1 MIDKIIIK
9 FSNNDLTLEPNTKV
23 KVSTLPRS
31 PMEIGKG
38 LPEPL
43 LCYNTQ
49 GKPVYGAKGYFSD
62 ELLTFNLYPKSGT
75 IRFNFPKISQFGV
88 NLHPIDRDEAEN
100 IINLVDDRLL
110 SSGVRI
116 DLKSC
121 KIKYIE
127 VYKNLKLTRQYHE
140 YIIVLSLLQI
150 KRGFEKGFETSYYL
164 GNDSRKLF
172 IYDKTRQLIDKQ
184 FIKPET
190 RSITGSL
197 MRVEYRL
204 EKDDVVN
211 RELKFSTL
219 ADLLDDWDNL
229 NDLYKESVEGFLQ
242 PYEKKIPNKI
252 ESFESES
259 DVMEYF
265 FDTYG
270 TSGWNNYRKYHG
282 SRAILEKWNPITDLT
297 KSLISHKHSAAISRH
312 IKELR
317 LDAMEIPISA
327 EISPVGLLQEFKS
340 MLLS

>member
-23 KVSTLPRS
+23 KVSTLPRK
-31 PMEIGKG
+31 PQEIGKG

-43 LCYNTQ
+43 LCHDTL
-49 GKPVYGAKGYFSD
+49 GKPVYGANSYFSD

-75 IRFNFPKISQFGV
+75 IRFNFPKTSQFGV
-88 NLHPIDRDEAEN
+88 NLYPIDRNEAEN
-100 IINLVDDRLL
+100 TIDLVDDRL
-110 SSGVRI
+110 SICGVRI

-127 VYKNLKLTRQYHE
+127 VYKNLKLTRPYHE
-140 YIIVLSLLQI
+140 YLIALSLLQI

-164 GNDSRKLF
+164 GNNSRKLV
-172 IYDKTRQLIDKQ
+172 IYDNTRQLIEKQ
-184 FIKPET
+184 LIKPET
-190 RSITGSL
+190 KSITGSL

-204 EKDDVVN
+204 EKDDVVK

-219 ADLLDDWDNL
+219 ADLLNNWDNL
-229 NDLYKESVEGFLQ
+229 NGLYNESVEGFLQ
-242 PYEKKIPNKI
+242 PYEKKIPKKI
-252 ESFESES
+252 ESFESEFA
-259 DVMEYF
+259 VMEYF

-270 TSGWNNYRKYHG
+270 TSGWNNYRKYYG

-297 KSLISHKHSAAISRH
+297 KSLIYYKHSAAISRH

-317 LDAMEIPISA
+317 LNAMEIPVSA
-327 EISPVGLLQEFKS
+327 EQSPLDLLQKFKS
-340 MLLS
+340 MLLD